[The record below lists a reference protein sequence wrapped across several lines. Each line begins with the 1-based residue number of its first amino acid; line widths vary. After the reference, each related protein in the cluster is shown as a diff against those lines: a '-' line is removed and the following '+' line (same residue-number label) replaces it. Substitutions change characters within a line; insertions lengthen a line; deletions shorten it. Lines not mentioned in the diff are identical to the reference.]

1 MKWTFIGELN
11 KFNAAADNDARET
24 ERKRWDILLCTCLS
38 HTCIE
43 QSILSYSSYT
53 RANSQFIC
61 MLEKNKTN
69 DDEIFFRV
77 NVCVCCCTIVVVSA
91 AFFAHLTA
99 TQSVL
104 FYMSVIFHAWNIYSV
119 RLVIFALFWARFA
132 LRWNIVL
139 WHLLL
144 WVYIHN
150 IVYNDEHTMEWEIV
164 NGPCH
169 TL

>member
-61 MLEKNKTN
+61 MLAKNKTN

-77 NVCVCCCTIVVVSA
+77 NVCVLLYNCCCFCCFFRTFNGYTERALLHVSH
-91 AFFAHLTA
+91 F
-99 TQSVL
+99 SRMK
-104 FYMSVIFHAWNIYSV
+104 YIFCSSCNL
-119 RLVIFALFWARFA
+119 RLVLSPICIALEYC
-132 LRWNIVL
+132 IVAFIIMGL
-139 WHLLL
+139 YT
-144 WVYIHN
+144 YIE
-150 IVYNDEHTMEWEIV
+150 YNDEHTMEWEIV